1 MDYLD
6 SYATCYLAL
15 IFCVFYVL
23 CLAAISWRNKV
34 DHFLCAQQFARCM
47 LVNVVADGH
56 CPGYT
61 PRWFVQE
68 EDAET
73 GNLIHRYTGEY
84 WQCKE
89 RQDWSRCPDIYL

>member
-1 MDYLD
+1 MNNLD
-6 SYATCYLAL
+6 SYTTCCFAFAFACFVLYVWLPSVDKVKFIIIYLHD
-15 IFCVFYVL
+15 
-23 CLAAISWRNKV
+23 K
-34 DHFLCAQQFARCM
+34 FARCM

-56 CPGYT
+56 CHGYT

-73 GNLIHRYTGEY
+73 GNLIHRFTGEY

-89 RQDWSRCPDIYL
+89 KQDWSRCPDIYL